1 MSDMSLIS
9 TLPQNPK
16 DFIHVMAGFAL
27 LPMHQLGFDTTMK
40 FYASPSNV
48 SHTFDLDAGGLRVY
62 LDTASTEKKWVI
74 TCNDGRQYLTVR
86 VLCMN
91 SHCLVWVVVPF
102 GSGEITSNDVSL
114 NVLAVFLTHTV
125 HLAPGSQAVL
135 AARPSEYHEREETTG
150 GNVRRQR

>member
-1 MSDMSLIS
+1 
-9 TLPQNPK
+9 
-16 DFIHVMAGFAL
+16 MAGFAL

-40 FYASPSNV
+40 FYASPNNV

-62 LDTASTEKKWVI
+62 LDTVSTEQRWVI

-86 VLCMN
+86 VLCLN

-114 NVLAVFLTHTV
+114 NVLAVFSTHTV
-125 HLAPGSQAVL
+125 YLDSGSQAVL
-135 AARPSEYHEREETTG
+135 ASGQTEYHEREETTG